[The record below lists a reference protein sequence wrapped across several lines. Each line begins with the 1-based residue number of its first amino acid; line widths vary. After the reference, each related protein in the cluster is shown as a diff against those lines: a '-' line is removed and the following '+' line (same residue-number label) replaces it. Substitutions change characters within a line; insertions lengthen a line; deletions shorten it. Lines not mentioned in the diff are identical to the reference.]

1 MHLLVLSCSAR
12 KRSVPENPLPAL
24 DRYDGQFFRILRK
37 SGVCSTNHLHVVIL
51 SARFGFLTAT
61 SRIPW
66 YDQKITP
73 DQAIRLRPQVEDG
86 FQKLSETPWDSIFVN
101 LGQTYAPLVVGIA
114 ILETAAW
121 ATGPIGKRSRQ
132 LTAWLSRLKTQI
144 AENT

>member
-12 KRSVPENPLPAL
+12 KRSVPEGPLPAL

-37 SGVCSTNHLHVVIL
+37 SGVLSTNHLHIVIL

-73 DQAIRLRPQVEDG
+73 DQAIGLRPQVEAG
-86 FQKLSETPWDSIFVN
+86 FKKLSETAWGRIFVN
-101 LGQTYAPLVVGIA
+101 LGRTYAPLVTGIPL
-114 ILETAAW
+114 LEHAAW
-121 ATGPIGKRSRQ
+121 ATGPIGNRSRQ
-132 LTAWLSRLKTQI
+132 LTAWLSGLKPQK
-144 AENT
+144 AEKT